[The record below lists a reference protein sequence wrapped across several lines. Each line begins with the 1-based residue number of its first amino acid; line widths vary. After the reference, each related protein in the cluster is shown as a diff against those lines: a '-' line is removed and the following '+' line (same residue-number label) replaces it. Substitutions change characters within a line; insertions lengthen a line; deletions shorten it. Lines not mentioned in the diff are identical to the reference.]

1 MLRRVTRRTVVAATA
16 AALAGC
22 SGNGGSG
29 TPGNGETEPGDDG
42 TPTTAG
48 DADADNPAV
57 GDAEQQGDLRLTS
70 PAFADGEPIPKT
82 YGRNAANVN
91 PPLSIRNVPGEA
103 ASLTLIVDDPD
114 AVAPAGKVWLHWL
127 VWNVPPSTTEIPEAW
142 EPTTAVEGTNDF
154 GERRYDGPA
163 PPDETHTYRFK
174 LYALGTTLDL
184 QPSASKRDV
193 GAAMRGH
200 LLARTQLTGTYAP

>member
-1 MLRRVTRRTVVAATA
+1 MVESRGGVRTI
-16 AALAGC
+16 
-22 SGNGGSG
+22 
-29 TPGNGETEPGDDG
+29 PDG
-42 TPTTAG
+42 TTTVG

-57 GDAEQQGDLRLTS
+57 GDAERQGDLRLTS
-70 PAFADGEPIPKT
+70 PAFADGEPIPET

-114 AVAPAGKVWLHWL
+114 AVEPAGKVWLRWL
-127 VWNVPPSTTEIPEAW
+127 VWNVPPSTTEVPEGW

-154 GERRYDGPA
+154 SERRYDGPA

-184 QPSASKRDV
+184 QPSASKRDM
-193 GAAMRGH
+193 GAAMRSH
-200 LLARTQLTGTYAP
+200 LLAPTQLTGTYAP